1 MTLYRSRRAVTIEN
15 PHLRL
20 TVLLE
25 GGHIAEIFSKSAQV
39 NPLWTPPWP
48 SIEPSAYHPSKH
60 PEYGVGPEAKLLAGI
75 MGHNLCLDLF
85 GGPSPE
91 EAAAGLTVHGEASIA
106 AWQVDASAH
115 ALQMRADLPQAQ
127 LRVSRTIELDG
138 SNVRIRESVENL
150 SMCDRPI
157 AWTQHVTLGPPFLE
171 PGRTQFR
178 ATATRSKVFEQ
189 DFGIDGYLQPAAEFD
204 WPLAPTKNG
213 APADLRVYSSSKA
226 SSAFTTHLMDSSLQQ
241 SFFSAFSPT
250 HQLAFGYIW
259 RPADFPWLG
268 IWEENRSRAI
278 PPWNGETITR
288 GLEFGVSPM
297 PESRRQ
303 MIGRARLFDTPA
315 YRWIPARARLDVEY
329 WAFVRNAAAPLES
342 AEWPG

>member
-25 GGHIAEIFSKSAQV
+25 GGHIAEIFSKSAQI

-138 SNVRIRESVENL
+138 SNVRIRESV
-150 SMCDRPI
+150 
-157 AWTQHVTLGPPFLE
+157 
-171 PGRTQFR
+171 
-178 ATATRSKVFEQ
+178 
-189 DFGIDGYLQPAAEFD
+189 
-204 WPLAPTKNG
+204 
-213 APADLRVYSSSKA
+213 
-226 SSAFTTHLMDSSLQQ
+226 
-241 SFFSAFSPT
+241 
-250 HQLAFGYIW
+250 
-259 RPADFPWLG
+259 
-268 IWEENRSRAI
+268 
-278 PPWNGETITR
+278 
-288 GLEFGVSPM
+288 
-297 PESRRQ
+297 
-303 MIGRARLFDTPA
+303 
-315 YRWIPARARLDVEY
+315 
-329 WAFVRNAAAPLES
+329 
-342 AEWPG
+342 